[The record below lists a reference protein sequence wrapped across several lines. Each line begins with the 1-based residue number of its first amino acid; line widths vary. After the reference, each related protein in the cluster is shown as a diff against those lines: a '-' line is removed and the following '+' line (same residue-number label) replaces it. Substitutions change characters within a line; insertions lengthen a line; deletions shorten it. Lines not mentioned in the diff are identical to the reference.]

1 MEEANLRGFELA
13 PGQWV
18 TQTSRLLSGWGRLTH
33 TPASLAGPCRRGLAR
48 AQEREG
54 WALQRWEHLLSP
66 ALEGG
71 GHHPDSCF
79 PDVAELWLRY
89 ADGSPKGGLM

>member
-71 GHHPDSCF
+71 GITWTAAS
-79 PDVAELWLRY
+79 LTLLSS
-89 ADGSPKGGLM
+89 GSGMRMDLPREG